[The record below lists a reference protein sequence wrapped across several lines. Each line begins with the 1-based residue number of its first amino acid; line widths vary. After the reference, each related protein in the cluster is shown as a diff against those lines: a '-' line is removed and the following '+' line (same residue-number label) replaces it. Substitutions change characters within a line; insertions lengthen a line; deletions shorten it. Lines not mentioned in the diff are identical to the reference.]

1 MFPLLRSFAL
11 SVIFFE
17 INKYLVVRLTLN
29 ILMLALVFS
38 YSIFNVQ
45 GKTIFYCII
54 KINANLNK

>member
-1 MFPLLRSFAL
+1 MFPLLRIFAL

-45 GKTIFYCII
+45 GKNTKTILLFL
-54 KINANLNK
+54 A